1 MAMLYMYHDKCG
13 MWMFIPSGSKPLMSP
28 LTCFF
33 MDTNCPVNSNR
44 SSKILIWNVRGIN
57 SQDKW
62 DAIRGNITESDYQV
76 LCLQETKRAHF
87 DSYYIK
93 NFCPKSLDHFAFS
106 PSIGASGDL
115 LTI

>member
-1 MAMLYMYHDKCG
+1 
-13 MWMFIPSGSKPLMSP
+13 
-28 LTCFF
+28 
-33 MDTNCPVNSNR
+33 MDTNSPVNSNK